1 VAVAVSRCKRCL
13 LRLAQ
18 GMFSVTL
25 SLMKRA
31 VVLSLAALLAAPA
44 LAQVTGKRPAPVLPP
59 AVPLEVGAVVESFEM
74 VPDRTVIFE
83 PAADGKIRIVSAT
96 DRDRHALM
104 PRNPGQVAV
113 SLTVAQ
119 EIGAVMEFNSGLDHN
134 VSYAASVMR
143 EGSAVRV
150 PSCPVKGNAVSS
162 DQWPEGYTSIHIGP
176 LTRVESAAC

>member
-1 VAVAVSRCKRCL
+1 
-13 LRLAQ
+13 
-18 GMFSVTL
+18 
-25 SLMKRA
+25 MKRA
-31 VVLSLAALLAAPA
+31 IVLSFVALLATPA

-59 AVPLEVGAVVESFEM
+59 AVPLEVGAVVDSFEM

-96 DRDRHALM
+96 DKDRHVPM

-119 EIGAVMEFNSGLDHN
+119 EIGAMMEFNSGLDHN
-134 VSYAASVMR
+134 VGYVASVMR
-143 EGSAVRV
+143 EGGAMRV
-150 PSCPVKGNAVSS
+150 PSCPLKGNAVSS

-176 LTRVESAAC
+176 LARVDSAACDLPG